1 MQFLHAVLGQPTAF
15 TKGGGDETLS
25 PWLCASFSHVGQP
38 IHHRLFDYRG
48 VIIDV
53 DATFEGTEEWY
64 ETVAGSRPPKDQ
76 PWYHVLVHEAE
87 HMTYVA
93 ERNLEPDLSGEPICH
108 PVLDHY
114 FGELRDGLYLRNR
127 PMH

>member
-1 MQFLHAVLGQPTAF
+1 MSSVRARF
-15 TKGGGDETLS
+15 
-25 PWLCASFSHVGQP
+25 HVGQP

-64 ETVAGSRPPKDQ
+64 ETVAGSQPPKDQ

-114 FGELRDGLYLRNR
+114 FDELRDGLYLRNR